1 MSSCGVMVYTPQ
13 QLAEISPDAEIPGVV
28 GIDMTY
34 PSPPAGLERLEP
46 RHLDLVLVSSEAWK
60 KAVAPHCRCPVRVVR
75 APRAP
80 DAVDL
85 PAQPAVMFVNLEANA
100 GEGRYDVFAMGI
112 ARFLIRN
119 PDAPALF
126 ACKPG
131 AVDVFDITRRELAR
145 FGVKS
150 SKMYD
155 ALAKVV
161 VRTNAERT
169 ADVGV
174 SVAQAPGSGDA
185 ILDFAATGRPV
196 IAPATGCARDV
207 EGLALL
213 VPATAEFYEPDRGRA
228 HVVNPDDLCM
238 ALEAMMLRE
247 TRQRYGRGA
256 RSAAFRSEARARA
269 ELDVLLNLAK
279 ATRSLNGVD

>member
-1 MSSCGVMVYTPQ
+1 MFTPR
-13 QLAEISPDAEIPGVV
+13 QLAAISPNAEIPGVL
-28 GIDMTY
+28 GIDMDY
-34 PSPPAGLERLEP
+34 PSPPAGLERLEA
-46 RHLDLVLVSSEAWK
+46 RHLDMVLVSSEAWK

-75 APRAP
+75 APRAL

-85 PAQPAVMFVNLEANA
+85 PAQPTVMFANLDANA
-100 GEGRYDVFAMGI
+100 AGNRYDVYAMGI

-119 PDAPALF
+119 PEAPALF

-131 AVDVFDITRRELAR
+131 AVDAFDILKRELTR
-145 FGVKS
+145 FGVKAS
-150 SKMYD
+150 STRMHE
-155 ALAKVV
+155 ALARIVI
-161 VRTNAERT
+161 RDNAERT

-174 SVAQAPGSGDA
+174 SVAQAHGPGDA
-185 ILDFAATGRPV
+185 ILNFAATGRPV

-228 HVVNPDDLCM
+228 HVVGADDLCM
-238 ALEAMMLRE
+238 AFESMMMRE

-256 RSAAFRSEARARA
+256 RSAAFRSESRARA
-269 ELDVLLNLAK
+269 ELDALLGLA
-279 ATRSLNGVD
+279 AAHRSLDGVE